1 MLLVFIS
8 IPLMVLALAIAT
20 VPLIIAMRMEAMEQ
34 REALQAG
41 ARRVAAAPAEELPL
55 AA

>member
-34 REALQAG
+34 REVAVLHEMSSEL
-41 ARRVAAAPAEELPL
+41 VDELPAAA
-55 AA
+55 